1 VVVDRRTWANC
12 VDRRTWANCGFSR
25 GSGARRT
32 GGGAHGRRGRRMD
45 DGVGGIE
52 EAEQELLAA
61 LTRVEENKATDAENP
76 PTWIGTGFQR
86 KLGPS
91 PRALAAR
98 CSTHRRW
105 RPRQARAAPWT
116 TTSVALRRPSRSSS
130 QPSRQLKKI
139 KHLTLRIRQLGL
151 ARGFNGN
158 RHNAFDSA
166 RLRAPAYRERVEANT
181 KAAEEA

>member
-1 VVVDRRTWANC
+1 
-12 VDRRTWANCGFSR
+12 
-25 GSGARRT
+25 
-32 GGGAHGRRGRRMD
+32 MD
-45 DGVGGIE
+45 GGVGGIE
-52 EAEQELLAA
+52 EAEQKLLAA

-116 TTSVALRRPSRSSS
+116 TASVALRRPSRSSS